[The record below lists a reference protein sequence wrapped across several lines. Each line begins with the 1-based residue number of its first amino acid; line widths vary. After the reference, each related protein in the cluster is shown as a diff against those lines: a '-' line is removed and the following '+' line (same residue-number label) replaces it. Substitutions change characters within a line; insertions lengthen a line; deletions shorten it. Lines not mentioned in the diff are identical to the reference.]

1 MARREGASGPLGLDP
16 RSIAR
21 VLSPAAAGFLVA
33 TLAPLEPA
41 ASLIA
46 GSAAALLVAGYITSR
61 SARRLQ
67 ELRDWARRVRAG
79 ERVSPPLRAGR
90 PDSID
95 GLTEDLDDMAAELG
109 SGMMRLEN
117 ERDRLEAILAAMVEG
132 VIVID
137 GYGTILR
144 ANDRVAETF
153 GLERKRTLTGL
164 RLWDLSRDVEFNAVV
179 REALASQQPTVREV
193 ELRGAIQRH
202 LKVTVG
208 PTADGS
214 AWVLVFH
221 DVTET
226 KRLERVRTDF
236 VANVSH
242 ELRTPLT
249 AIKGFAETLGSSGFE
264 DRDRAAHFVSIIDR
278 QAERLSRLIDDL
290 LILSDL
296 ELGKMPVRVR
306 PVPLAPIVR
315 EVADLLSEPAR
326 RGGIDLQ
333 IEVDPGLR
341 VQGDPDRLTQVV
353 SNLLDNAIKYTPE
366 GGRVRIV
373 GRRAADL
380 PLVELAVEDTGAGIP
395 AEDLPRLAERFYRV
409 DKARVRERGGTGL
422 GLSIVKHI
430 VQAHGG
436 TLRFESRVGVGTTVT
451 VRLPSGDASLPEIAP
466 APVAP

>member
-1 MARREGASGPLGLDP
+1 VVRALYP
-16 RSIAR
+16 
-21 VLSPAAAGFLVA
+21 VAAAWLV
-33 TLAPLEPA
+33 
-41 ASLIA
+41 
-46 GSAAALLVAGYITSR
+46 AALLPLDGRARLLGGAIAAVLVAAWSTRRTSER
-61 SARRLQ
+61 IQ
-67 ELRDWARRVRAG
+67 QLRDWSQRVLGG
-79 ERVSPPLRAGR
+79 ERVSPPLRAASA
-90 PDSID
+90 DQID
-95 GLTEDLDDMAAELG
+95 ALTKDLGDMAAELG
-109 SGMMRLEN
+109 AGMTRLEN

-144 ANDRVAETF
+144 ANDRVSETF
-153 GLERKRTLTGL
+153 GLAESRPLTGL

-179 REALASQQPTVREV
+179 RDALKSQRPTVREV

-249 AIKGFAETLGSSGFE
+249 AIKGFAETLGSSGFD
-264 DRDRAAHFVSIIDR
+264 DRTRAAHFVSIIDR

-306 PVPLAPIVR
+306 PVALAPIVR
-315 EVADLLSEPAR
+315 EVADLLAEPAR
-326 RGGIDLQ
+326 RGGISLSID
-333 IEVDPGLR
+333 VPDDLR
-341 VQGDPDRLTQVV
+341 VEGDPDRLTQVV
-353 SNLLDNAIKYTPE
+353 SNLLDNAIKYTPD
-366 GGRVRIV
+366 GGSVRIV
-373 GRRAADL
+373 GRAIEASSS
-380 PLVELAVEDTGAGIP
+380 VEFAVEDTGAGIP

-409 DKARVRERGGTGL
+409 DKARIRELGGTGL

-436 TLRFESRVGVGTTVT
+436 TLRFASRVGVGTTVT
-451 VRLPSGDASLPEIAP
+451 VALPASAATEIARS
-466 APVAP
+466 AAIAE

>member
-1 MARREGASGPLGLDP
+1 LTPERRGDAVVRVEP
-16 RSIAR
+16 RSIGRALLP
-21 VLSPAAAGFLVA
+21 VVAAWGV
-33 TLAPLEPA
+33 
-41 ASLIA
+41 
-46 GSAAALLVAGYITSR
+46 AALLPGVSPLVRLVAAGAAAAAVAAWD
-61 SARRLQ
+61 ARRDAIRLAQ
-67 ELRDWARRVRAG
+67 LREWTRRIRTG
-79 ERVSPPLRAGR
+79 ERVSPPLREAA
-90 PDSID
+90 PDPLDDLSAD
-95 GLTEDLDDMAAELG
+95 LGEMAATLGAGLT
-109 SGMMRLEN
+109 RLEN

-137 GYGTILR
+137 GHGTILR
-144 ANDRVAETF
+144 ANERVAATF
-153 GLERKRTLTGL
+153 GISGDRPLAGL

-179 REALASQQPTVREV
+179 RDALASQRPTVREV

-202 LKVTVG
+202 LEVTVG

-249 AIKGFAETLGSSGFE
+249 AIKGFAETLLSSGFA
-264 DRDRAAHFVSIIDR
+264 DRERALHFVSIIDR

-296 ELGKMPVRVR
+296 ELGKMPVRRR
-306 PVPLAPIVR
+306 PVALEPIVR
-315 EVADLLSEPAR
+315 EVADLLAEPAR
-326 RGGIDLQ
+326 RGGLTLAIDVAPELQ
-333 IEVDPGLR
+333 VE
-341 VQGDPDRLTQVV
+341 GDPDRLTQVV
-353 SNLLDNAIKYTPE
+353 SNLLDNAIKYTPD
-366 GGRVRIV
+366 GGRVRISAGAV
-373 GRRAADL
+373 DAGAA
-380 PLVELAVEDTGAGIP
+380 VELAVEDTGAGIP

-409 DKARVRERGGTGL
+409 DKARIRELGGTGL

-436 TLRFESRVGVGTTVT
+436 ALRFESRLGVGTTVT
-451 VRLPSGDASLPEIAP
+451 VSLPA
-466 APVAP
+466 AHQA

>member
-1 MARREGASGPLGLDP
+1 VPERDGTGSMPRFDP
-16 RSIAR
+16 RAVAR
-21 VLSPAAAGFLVA
+21 A
-33 TLAPLEPA
+33 LAPA
-41 ASLIA
+41 
-46 GSAAALLVAGYITSR
+46 VAGWLAATVLPFEGRARFVTAATAAIVTAAWATHRR
-61 SARRLQ
+61 SERIQ
-67 ELRDWARRVRAG
+67 QLRGWSRRVFAG

-90 PDSID
+90 PDAID
-95 GLTEDLDDMAAELG
+95 ALTEDLGAMTAELG
-109 SGMMRLEN
+109 AGMTRLEN

-137 GYGTILR
+137 GHGTILR

-153 GLERKRTLTGL
+153 GFGESRPLTGL

-179 REALASQQPTVREV
+179 RDALASQQPTVREV

-202 LKVTVG
+202 LEVTVG

-221 DVTET
+221 DVTDT

-249 AIKGFAETLGSSGFE
+249 AIKGFAETLGSSGFD
-264 DRDRAAHFVSIIDR
+264 DRVRAAHFVSIIDR

-306 PVPLAPIVR
+306 PVALAPIVR
-315 EVADLLSEPAR
+315 EVADLLAEPAR
-326 RGGIDLQ
+326 RGGVELVID
-333 IEVDPGLR
+333 VDPDVR

-353 SNLLDNAIKYTPE
+353 SNLLDNAIKYTPD
-366 GGRVRIV
+366 GGRVRVV
-373 GRRAADL
+373 GRHVAGTSS
-380 PLVELAVEDTGAGIP
+380 VELAVEDTGAGIP

-409 DKARVRERGGTGL
+409 DKARIRELGGTGL

-436 TLRFESRVGVGTTVT
+436 SLRFASRVGVGTTVT
-451 VRLPSGDASLPEIAP
+451 VELPAS
-466 APVAP
+466 VAADHATVAAAVD

>member
-1 MARREGASGPLGLDP
+1 
-16 RSIAR
+16 
-21 VLSPAAAGFLVA
+21 
-33 TLAPLEPA
+33 
-41 ASLIA
+41 
-46 GSAAALLVAGYITSR
+46 
-61 SARRLQ
+61 
-67 ELRDWARRVRAG
+67 
-79 ERVSPPLRAGR
+79 
-90 PDSID
+90 
-95 GLTEDLDDMAAELG
+95 
-109 SGMMRLEN
+109 
-117 ERDRLEAILAAMVEG
+117 
-132 VIVID
+132 
-137 GYGTILR
+137 
-144 ANDRVAETF
+144 
-153 GLERKRTLTGL
+153 
-164 RLWDLSRDVEFNAVV
+164 LWDLSRDVEFNAVV

-202 LKVTVG
+202 LEVTVG

-249 AIKGFAETLGSSGFE
+249 AIKGFAETLGSSGFD
-264 DRDRAAHFVSIIDR
+264 DRARAAHFVSIIDR

-306 PVPLAPIVR
+306 PVALAPIVR

-326 RGGIDLQ
+326 RGGLALQ
-333 IEVDPGLR
+333 IDVAPELR

-353 SNLLDNAIKYTPE
+353 SNLLDNAIKYTPG
-366 GGRVRIV
+366 GGRVCIL
-373 GRRAADL
+373 GRQVPGM

-409 DKARVRERGGTGL
+409 DKARVRELGGTGL

-436 TLRFESRVGVGTTVT
+436 TLRFDSRVGVGTTVT
-451 VRLPSGDASLPEIAP
+451 VRLPSADQTLPEPATAAP
-466 APVAP
+466 